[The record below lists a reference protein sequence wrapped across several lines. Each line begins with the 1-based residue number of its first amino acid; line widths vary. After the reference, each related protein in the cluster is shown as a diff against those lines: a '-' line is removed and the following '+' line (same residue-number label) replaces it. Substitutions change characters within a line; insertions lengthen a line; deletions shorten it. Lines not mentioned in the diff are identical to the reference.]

1 MDLQS
6 CLNNYLNQQGKV
18 NESWKV
24 EDEASANWAL
34 RKIKEHENEIKR
46 INDFAEQEISKIES
60 WANKE
65 VDQHKRDIDFFQ
77 SKLAEYA
84 MDLREKDNKFK
95 TLKLPNGRVRF
106 RKRQPQWKYDD
117 KTLIQS
123 LKQAGM
129 TDYIKVEEKPVKSD
143 IKKVLEV
150 IDGKTINPETG
161 EVVEGIE
168 VIERGEKVEV
178 ISE

>member
-1 MDLQS
+1 MDLQES
-6 CLNNYLNQQGKV
+6 LNNYLNEKEEG
-18 NESWKV
+18 WKV
-24 EDEASANWAL
+24 EDEASADWAL

-46 INDFAEQEISKIES
+46 INEFAEQEISKIES

-65 VDQHKRDIDFFQ
+65 VDRHEKDIDFFQ

-84 MDLREKDNKFK
+84 MELREKDDKFK
-95 TLKLPNGRVRF
+95 SLKLPNGRVRF

-129 TDYIKVEEKPVKSD
+129 TDYIKVTEKPARND

-150 IDGKTINPETG
+150 IDGKAINPETG

-168 VIERGEKVEV
+168 VIDRGERVEV

>member
-6 CLNNYLNQQGKV
+6 SLNEYLNNKKEG
-18 NESWKV
+18 WKV
-24 EDEASANWAL
+24 DDESSADWAL

-46 INDFAEQEISKIES
+46 INEFAEQEVSKIES
-60 WANKE
+60 WAERE
-65 VDQHKRDIDFFQ
+65 VDHHKQEIDFFQ

-84 MDLREKDNKFK
+84 MSLREYDDKFK

-106 RKRQPQWKYDD
+106 RKQRPQWKYDD

-129 TDYIKVEEKPVKSD
+129 TDYIKTEEKPAKND

-150 IDGKTINPETG
+150 VDGKAINPETG

-168 VIERGEKVEV
+168 IIDRGEKVEV